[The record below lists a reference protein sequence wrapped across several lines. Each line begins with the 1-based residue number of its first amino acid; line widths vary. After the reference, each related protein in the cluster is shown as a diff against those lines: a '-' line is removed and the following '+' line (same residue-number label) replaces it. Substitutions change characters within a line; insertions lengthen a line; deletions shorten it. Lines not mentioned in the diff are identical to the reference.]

1 MVWTSLQTQISWC
14 EHFCKP
20 SFFQCGLFFDN
31 TISMPVAGNIEK
43 ENECKNALI
52 RINCKNTIVTHPVY
66 MLSLFDAV
74 IFQFH
79 NNYLQM

>member
-1 MVWTSLQTQISWC
+1 
-14 EHFCKP
+14 
-20 SFFQCGLFFDN
+20 
-31 TISMPVAGNIEK
+31 MPVAGNIEK

-52 RINCKNTIVTHPVY
+52 RINCKNTIATHPVY
-66 MLSLFDAV
+66 MLPLFDAV